1 MEQGRQKWE
10 HTTMRKC
17 RISMTAVMFMFVRS
31 STTEV
36 TMATVVGIKV
46 STVVGSRLD
55 DINECVWELDIGT
68 TS

>member
-1 MEQGRQKWE
+1 MIREKRCYGTGE
-10 HTTMRKC
+10 TEMG
-17 RISMTAVMFMFVRS
+17 AYD
-31 STTEV
+31 EV